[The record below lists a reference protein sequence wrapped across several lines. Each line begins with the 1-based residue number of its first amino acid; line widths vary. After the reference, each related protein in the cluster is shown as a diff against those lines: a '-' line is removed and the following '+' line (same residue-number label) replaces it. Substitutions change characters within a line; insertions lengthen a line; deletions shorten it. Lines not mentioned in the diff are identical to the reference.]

1 MGALA
6 QILHRRSAVLCTAS
20 PDQTVRDA
28 ARLMTEREIGAIL
41 IVEDGSLVGIFTE
54 RDLLRRVVAR
64 NRSLDKT
71 RLEEVMTRDPI
82 MATPDEERENAI
94 RKMQQVGCRHLPV
107 VVGETVVD
115 VVSIRDLLFHEMAE
129 REAEVYQLR
138 SYISGSY

>member
-28 ARLMTEREIGAIL
+28 ARLLNEREIGAVL
-41 IVEDGSLVGIFTE
+41 IVEGKSLVGIFTE

-82 MATPDEERENAI
+82 TATPAEDRENAI
-94 RKMQQVGCRHLPV
+94 RKMQQVGCRHLPIM
-107 VVGETVVD
+107 VGENVVD
-115 VVSIRDLLFHEMAE
+115 VVSIRDLLFHEIE
-129 REAEVYQLR
+129 EYEAEVLQLR